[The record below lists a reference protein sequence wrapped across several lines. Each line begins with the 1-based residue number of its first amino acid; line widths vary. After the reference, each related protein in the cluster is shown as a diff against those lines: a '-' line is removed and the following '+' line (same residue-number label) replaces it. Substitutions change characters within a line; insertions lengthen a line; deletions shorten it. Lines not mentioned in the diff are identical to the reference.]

1 MFVGLAVYFL
11 IDMCECVYV
20 WPAGK
25 NKQCA
30 LLVKG
35 KAPGL
40 WNISEPSSHREW
52 NQAKEEGEKKELHMA
67 HG

>member
-11 IDMCECVYV
+11 IDMCACVYVYV

-40 WNISEPSSHREW
+40 
-52 NQAKEEGEKKELHMA
+52 
-67 HG
+67 